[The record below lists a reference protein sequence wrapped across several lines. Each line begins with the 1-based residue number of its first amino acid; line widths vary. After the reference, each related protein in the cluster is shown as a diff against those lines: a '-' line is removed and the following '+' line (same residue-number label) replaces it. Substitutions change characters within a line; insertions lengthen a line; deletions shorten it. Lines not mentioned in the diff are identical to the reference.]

1 MFTIEYSFT
10 SLRKKR
16 PVISVLRSFAR
27 PQADGKLKNDLFV
40 QENSF
45 ELTMIFFHEVGR
57 LIFEVGKIVI
67 RSKKFG
73 LVLSFNTRVVV
84 VSEY

>member
-1 MFTIEYSFT
+1 MHTIGIKNISDTKQLVFLNLDAHYQQE
-10 SLRKKR
+10 KR

-45 ELTMIFFHEVGR
+45 ELTMIFF
-57 LIFEVGKIVI
+57 
-67 RSKKFG
+67 S
-73 LVLSFNTRVVV
+73 
-84 VSEY
+84 